1 MKTAE
6 EMSNLFEEIKN
17 EKETKVI
24 KALEA
29 RQQETIRYC
38 DEELEALLINEIK
51 NNLSRSLWMNYE
63 YRIDELSNFCLA
75 IDEDFEPGE
84 VNEIDLVT
92 LESYLRC
99 SGYGVASQVYGDEMK
114 VYIKY

>member
-17 EKETKVI
+17 
-24 KALEA
+24 
-29 RQQETIRYC
+29 
-38 DEELEALLINEIK
+38 
-51 NNLSRSLWMNYE
+51 NLSRSLWMSYK

-75 IDEDFEPGE
+75 IDEDFETGE
-84 VNEIDLVT
+84 VIEIDLVT

-99 SGYGVASQVYGDEMK
+99 SGYKVTSQIHKDKMR
-114 VYIKY
+114 VYIEY